1 MYSPSFCCA
10 VLCCAVLCC
19 AVLCCAHGN
28 LLFLGCQAFF
38 DDVDKKLSND
48 FSLWYNGF
56 EKEAGQKDQPR

>member
-1 MYSPSFCCA
+1 
-10 VLCCAVLCC
+10 
-19 AVLCCAHGN
+19 GN

-56 EKEAGQKDQPR
+56 EKGIERQLNPPYSFPSVFEKRPQTVSQTI